1 MRNERS
7 KIIIIV
13 VSIILV
19 VSLLIGT
26 LIFVFL
32 KTDVFKNDQELFL
45 KYLGQELN
53 SVEQIADVSLEKE
66 IIKKQKQENYESTT
80 KISTDIKQDKKNLDF
95 LKDITILT
103 DSKKSNNE
111 KVSKIELNYKND
123 SIFKTEYI
131 TNDNMISVRINDIK
145 QYISVKNENIKQ
157 LLQNFGISNEYL
169 SEIPDTIDFE
179 NYKNSMT
186 EEELNQKIK
195 KYTEII
201 TNQIKK
207 GKYSKQKNGM
217 ATVNEKTIKV
227 NQYILIMSKEQVK
240 ETYLKILNE
249 LKEEDFIKDNTLK
262 KNYVSQIDGLISS
275 ADQIEFQD
283 IKVTL
288 YENNKAVVRTM
299 IEVGTQKY
307 IIEILNQGKDLSASI
322 QKVALNET
330 EVQINANIKRS
341 NTDNGTTL
349 QIELTATQNN
359 EEQKAVFRQE
369 ITKNND
375 NIQRNITIGA
385 NALEEIIEIKLE
397 ENILFN
403 NDIKTDTEL
412 TESNNIVLNSL
423 DSERLKVL
431 IQILQKNITE
441 TFSKK
446 MQEIQVQSGNTI
458 LNNVVKQDN
467 GKTAV
472 EINKFNSKF
481 EFYSGDEVSTENV
494 RLLLENLADNLESVE
509 YVDGNTIKFKV
520 KEGNSNKELINQVN
534 QRIADNIKYKVELS
548 YDTNNLIEYITI
560 TNNSIKNN

>member
-1 MRNERS
+1 M
-7 KIIIIV
+7 
-13 VSIILV
+13 
-19 VSLLIGT
+19 
-26 LIFVFL
+26 
-32 KTDVFKNDQELFL
+32 
-45 KYLGQELN
+45 
-53 SVEQIADVSLEKE
+53 
-66 IIKKQKQENYESTT
+66 
-80 KISTDIKQDKKNLDF
+80 
-95 LKDITILT
+95 
-103 DSKKSNNE
+103 
-111 KVSKIELNYKND
+111 
-123 SIFKTEYI
+123 
-131 TNDNMISVRINDIK
+131 
-145 QYISVKNENIKQ
+145 
-157 LLQNFGISNEYL
+157 
-169 SEIPDTIDFE
+169 
-179 NYKNSMT
+179 
-186 EEELNQKIK
+186 
-195 KYTEII
+195 
-201 TNQIKK
+201 
-207 GKYSKQKNGM
+207 
-217 ATVNEKTIKV
+217 
-227 NQYILIMSKEQVK
+227 
-240 ETYLKILNE
+240 
-249 LKEEDFIKDNTLK
+249 
-262 KNYVSQIDGLISS
+262 
-275 ADQIEFQD
+275 
-283 IKVTL
+283 
-288 YENNKAVVRTM
+288 
-299 IEVGTQKY
+299 
-307 IIEILNQGKDLSASI
+307 
-322 QKVALNET
+322 
-330 EVQINANIKRS
+330 
-341 NTDNGTTL
+341 